1 MFTQLFVAADH
12 LLLVRSNRFE
22 ERYQRFYFKDIQAL
36 VVTGLPGR
44 AWLQASMGALA
55 AGIFLVALT
64 VVPNPAWRAVLGM
77 LGVFPAVAGLVD
89 FFRGERCRMILKTA
103 VSNEPLPPV
112 SRMPVARS
120 VIARLKPLVEQQQ
133 QGEWTLEMLP
143 ASGPPVMAP
152 APLAVAPANRLVL
165 GLFALLSIDALIL
178 LAARLTHRDE
188 LLWVLAYAMLTEI
201 VMAITALRRRGG
213 DPRWVLYSLSGVAI
227 ACAAVDLVGG
237 AALLAFY
244 GWSLNDARVN
254 GTVAAAKP
262 VESFYPQAF
271 LWWSFG
277 WRAVTA
283 AAGWLS
289 LTFQIEAVKP
299 GGDGPSILQ

>member
-1 MFTQLFVAADH
+1 MFTQLFEAADH

-44 AWLQASMGALA
+44 TWLQASMGVLA

-64 VVPNPAWRAVLGM
+64 VVHNPAWRAVLVM
-77 LGVFPAVAGLVD
+77 VGVFPAVVGLVD

-133 QGEWTLEMLP
+133 QSEWTPQMLP
-143 ASGPPVMAP
+143 AGGPPVMAP
-152 APLAVAPANRLVL
+152 VPLVVAPANRLVL
-165 GLFALLSIDALIL
+165 GLLALLSTDALIL
-178 LAARLTHRDE
+178 LANRLTHRNE
-188 LLWVLAYAMLTEI
+188 LLFVLAYAVLTEI
-201 VMAITALRRRGG
+201 VLAITALRRRGA
-213 DPRWVLYSLSGVAI
+213 DPRWLLYSLSGVAI

-237 AALLAFY
+237 AGLLAIY
-244 GWSLNDARVN
+244 GWSVNEARVN
-254 GTVAAAKP
+254 GTVGTTQPMEMFDAQ
-262 VESFYPQAF
+262 V
-271 LWWSFG
+271 LVWWAFG

-283 AAGWLS
+283 MAGWLS
-289 LTFQIEAVKP
+289 LTFKIEAVKP